1 MSSLVLTPADRTR
14 ISEAI
19 KAAEVGHRGEIVVH
33 VEPRTFGDPLKR
45 AAKLFGKLGID
56 KTAEHT
62 GVLLYLA
69 TVNRAAAVWAGTGIE
84 GGSDLATWKP
94 VFDALAAG
102 GSADQTADEITKICA
117 AIAALG
123 RVLTVR
129 CAGPD
134 RHGNE
139 LGDGAAS

>member
-1 MSSLVLTPADRTR
+1 MSSLVLTGPDRQR
-14 ISEAI
+14 ISQAI
-19 KAAEVGHRGEIVVH
+19 QAAERGHRGEIVVH
-33 VEPRTFGDPLKR
+33 IEPRSFGDPLKR
-45 AAKLFGKLGID
+45 AAKLYAKLGVD
-56 KTAEHT
+56 KTREHT

-69 TVNRAAAVWAGTGIE
+69 TAQRAAAVWAGTGVE
-84 GGSDLATWKP
+84 AGADVATWKP

-102 GSADQTADEITKICA
+102 RDATDPTATICD

-123 RVLTVR
+123 RVLAVR

-139 LGDGAAS
+139 LADGASS

>member
-33 VEPRTFGDPLKR
+33 VEARTFGDPLKR
-45 AAKLFGKLGID
+45 AAKLFGKLGVD

-69 TVNRAAAVWAGTGIE
+69 TINRAAAVWAGTGIE
-84 GGSDLATWKP
+84 GGSDSATWKP

-102 GSADQTADEITKICA
+102 ANDDQTATICA

>member
-1 MSSLVLTPADRTR
+1 MPVLTPADRTR

-33 VEPRTFGDPLKR
+33 VEPRSFGDPLKR
-45 AAKLFGKLGID
+45 AAKLFAKLGVD
-56 KTAEHT
+56 RTVEST

-69 TVNRAAAVWAGTGIE
+69 TANRAAAVWAGTGIR
-84 GGSDLATWKP
+84 GGADHATWKP

-102 GSADQTADEITKICA
+102 KGATDPTATICA

-123 RVLTVR
+123 RVLAER
-129 CAGPD
+129 AAGPD

-139 LGDGAAS
+139 LGDGAAP